1 MPEIAK
7 VVSFEVGGSK
17 HAKTFDEVL
26 ERADLYESS
35 SRLAGAGIAGD
46 FMRIAQTQ
54 QKVDQYLKEVNAAEV
69 RRAARIKESLAKRP
83 DVTESEAR
91 LMLRLPGVWTN
102 TKSKIKRMW
111 VDFKTHPRKFDT
123 FSQLSMELNAKQKG
137 RRARDL
143 SKTPSVL
150 VLRELMKRVMKLPE
164 GERVEIA
171 GKVEAMVTKFEA
183 EAIVATTSRSTHKPA
198 VHAGSPARQ

>member
-1 MPEIAK
+1 MPETAK

-26 ERADLYESS
+26 IRADLYESS

-46 FMRIAQTQ
+46 FMRIAQTC
-54 QKVDQYLKEVNAAEV
+54 QKVDQYVKEVNAAEV

-111 VDFKTHPRKFDT
+111 VDFKTNPRKFET
-123 FSQLSMELNAKQKG
+123 FSQLSMELNSKQKA

-143 SKTPSVL
+143 AKTPSVER
-150 VLRELMKRVMKLPE
+150 LRELMKRVMKLNE
-164 GERVEIA
+164 GERV
-171 GKVEAMVTKFEA
+171 VTVQA
-183 EAIVATTSRSTHKPA
+183 Q
-198 VHAGSPARQ
+198 GY